1 MVVNQQVLTSIKT
14 GFKAIF
20 QRAFDNAK
28 PMWDKVATLVPSDT
42 GEETYAW
49 LGSIPTMREWIGDR
63 QIQNLSAAEYTV
75 KNKDFELTIG
85 VDRNNIEDDKLGIY
99 APMVETIGEST
110 ATFPDELV
118 FGLLKKGFTAKC
130 YDGLSFFNT
139 DHKVGKKPV
148 SNKGT
153 KVLTPNT
160 YTEARTAIMSFTDEK
175 GKSLNLVPNLLIVS
189 PKNEAMARKILM
201 ADQIDGTTNT
211 LKGTAELLVVPH
223 LAGEGEDGWYLG
235 CTNKPLKPLIYQRR
249 KEPKFQSF
257 TNENDQNVFMNKQ
270 FLYGVDGRSNAG
282 FGFWQMMYG
291 STGVDADA

>member
-139 DHKVGKKPV
+139 DHKVGKKSV

>member
-1 MVVNQQVLTSIKT
+1 MVVNQQVLSSIKT

-20 QRAFDNAK
+20 QRAFENAK

-63 QIQNLSAAEYTV
+63 QIQNLSAAEYTIR
-75 KNKDFELTIG
+75 NKDFELTIG

-139 DHKVGKKPV
+139 DHKVGKKSV

-160 YTEARTAIMSFTDEK
+160 YTEARTAIMSLTDEK

-189 PKNEAMARKILM
+189 PKNEAIARKILM

-282 FGFWQMMYG
+282 YGFWQMMYG